1 MRLILMNLSN
11 VELTELSAEQNY
23 EEFKNRNKSEP
34 FFFSNK
40 IQEIEINDVSFFK
53 YSKILDT
60 LYIYVK

>member
-11 VELTELSAEQNY
+11 VELTELSVDQNY
-23 EEFKNRNKSEP
+23 EEFKNTNKSEP

-40 IQEIEINDVSFFK
+40 RQEIEINDVSFSK